1 MAEKQIPT
9 SIATKTPNFYDKGT
23 NAGNGPNS
31 QTFYQIAGQKAAA
44 AKKVF
49 QQFVTPLQLPQ
60 GNGRELR
67 YSIFMPSFLR
77 NPYDEA
83 SASQIGG
90 EKKFNA
96 EFAAYGYLA
105 QRDIKD
111 VTAETFGTDGRFPN
125 GTTFGNNGK
134 RLLEGEMQGN
144 QTTLSKV
151 ILNAFIEKFG
161 ESLTYTQEVTMFS
174 EDKMLL
180 QYREDLGGRA
190 GQLYEDLL
198 QLDMLATP
206 TVFYSGVATSLSTL
220 GVGIGEGLP
229 DAVTQK
235 NAIEDSYKVNLD
247 LFNRLERIMIDYR
260 VPRDTEIL
268 TGDVKIGTKPIGQCY
283 VGIISSALLN
293 DLRNITRDAKN
304 SSQFV
309 FTEVQEYAGQTT
321 TLEGEVGRLG
331 NFRFVI
337 AEKAMVDRGMGAEVD
352 ENYVGRLSHTLCQDG
367 KKRFDVFPILFP
379 GKGAMGS
386 ITLIGNSNIT
396 WHEKKAGEAD
406 KLDHYGAVGFISYHF
421 WYGSMLIRP
430 ERMIRVNVLASA

>member
-9 SIATKTPNFYDKGT
+9 SVALKTPNFYDKGT

-44 AKKVF
+44 SKKVF
-49 QQFVTPLQLPQ
+49 QQFVTPLSLPQ
-60 GNGRELR
+60 NSGRELR
-67 YSIFMPSFLR
+67 YSVFMPSYLR

-83 SASQIGG
+83 SAAVIGG
-90 EKKFNA
+90 QKNFNT
-96 EFAAYGYLA
+96 EFTKYGYLA

-111 VTAETFGTDGRFPN
+111 VTAETFGTDGRFPT

-161 ESLTYTQEVTMFS
+161 ESLTYTQEVLQFS

-206 TVFYSGVATSLSTL
+206 TVFYSGAATSLSTL
-220 GVGIGEGLP
+220 GTGIGEGLP

-235 NAIEDSYKVNLD
+235 NTIEESYKVNFG
-247 LFNRLERIMIDYR
+247 LFNRLFRIMNDYR
-260 VPRDTEIL
+260 VPRDTEVL
-268 TGDVKIGTKPIGQCY
+268 TGDVKIGTQPIGECY
-283 VGIISSALLN
+283 VGIISSALIP
-293 DLRNITRDAKN
+293 DLIDMTRDATH

-309 FTEVQEYAGQTT
+309 FTNVQEYAGQTT
-321 TLEGEVGRLG
+321 TLDGEIGRVG
-331 NFRFVI
+331 NFRFVV
-337 AEKAMVDRGMGAEVD
+337 AERMMVGRGLGAEVD
-352 ENYVGRLSHTLCQDG
+352 ENYKGRLAHTLCQDG

-386 ITLIGNSNIT
+386 ITLIGNSNVT
-396 WHEKKAGEAD
+396 WHEKRAGEAD
-406 KLDHYGAVGFISYHF
+406 KLDHYGAMGFISYHF
-421 WYGSMLIRP
+421 WYGSILIRP
-430 ERMIRVNVLASA
+430 ERMVRVNVLASA